1 MDESRRDL
9 IRMRL
14 GDVTV
19 PVGNVQGIVVHT
31 TGDSNER
38 QRYQGYLPHEI
49 FQREMEMR
57 ENGWAREFADQMMRD
72 FMRDERVPEEQRRRV
87 SDTLRPRGQSR
98 VRGRMAQHMYVMD
111 EGRNNRGFIQSSS
124 LTVRVS
130 GQETIR
136 SLNVHESLER
146 ARECLRGMNMNGIAR
161 SNLCVMEF
169 SIERKSGEP
178 MTSINM
184 QLAETSAEID
194 GYISFANSMELG
206 EGLSFFYMDKNYQN
220 LYFISE
226 KTGVAYLDLEGNGK
240 IMEQSAFMGLEK
252 AIFFEYWND
261 EPMGNEVIVKPG
273 EHKGMKIMNHIGMKI
288 ILMRD
293 KTMANFKQ
301 FPQKRL

>member
-1 MDESRRDL
+1 MDELRRNLVSMRMGDL
-9 IRMRL
+9 TI
-14 GDVTV
+14 
-19 PVGNVQGIVVHT
+19 PVGNVQGIVLHT
-31 TGDSNER
+31 TGDSDEQENR
-38 QRYQGYLPHEI
+38 RAYLPHER
-49 FQREMEMR
+49 FQREMER
-57 ENGWAREFADQMMRD
+57 RDNGWGRDFADQVMRD

-87 SDTLRPRGQSR
+87 ADALSPTERGT

-111 EGRNNRGFIQSSS
+111 EGRNNQRFIQSSS

-130 GQETIR
+130 GRETIR
-136 SLNVHESLER
+136 SLNAHESLER

-178 MTSINM
+178 MTNINM
-184 QLAETSAEID
+184 QLAETSAKID
-194 GYISFANSMELG
+194 GYISFASSAELG

-226 KTGVAYLDLEGNGK
+226 KTGVAHLDLERNGK
-240 IMEQSAFMGLEK
+240 IMEQSVFMGLEK
-252 AIFFEYWND
+252 AIFFEYRND
-261 EPMGNEVIVKPG
+261 EPMGNQVIVKPG

-293 KTMANFKQ
+293 KTLAKFKQ